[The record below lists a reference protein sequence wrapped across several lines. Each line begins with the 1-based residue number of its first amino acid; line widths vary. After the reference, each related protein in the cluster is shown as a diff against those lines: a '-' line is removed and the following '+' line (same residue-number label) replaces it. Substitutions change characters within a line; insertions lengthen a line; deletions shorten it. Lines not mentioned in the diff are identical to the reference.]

1 MCGITGWANLD
12 SHTPPPDGACE
23 LLHAMCERMVHRGP
37 DSEGVFVS
45 NGVALGMRRLAI
57 IDLVTGE
64 QPVFNEDKSVAVI
77 LNGEIYNYRELRADL
92 EKRGHAFRSA
102 SDTEVLPH
110 LYEEYGDGMIDKLN
124 GMFAFAL
131 WDSRGRRLLIARD
144 RFGEKPL
151 YWGVFDNSLLFASE
165 PKVLLAHPS
174 VKPALNLQALRQ
186 YLSFD
191 YVPAPLSIYQGINKL
206 PAAHKLILEGGR
218 VEVER
223 YWQLSYKTAEP
234 VPSESEAAEHLRELM
249 ADAVRMRLVSDVP
262 LGVLLSGG
270 VDSSSIAA
278 LAVAASSEAVK
289 TFSISFAEASFD
301 ESAYARSVAKF
312 LGTDHHEER
321 LSANLAAN
329 LVSEIGAWMDEPF
342 SDPSLVPT
350 YLLSRFTRKHVTVA
364 LGGDGGD
371 ELFAGYPM
379 YAGLRWAEFYK
390 RVPPSIRG
398 AIIEPLVK
406 LLPVKTKNLSF
417 DYKAL
422 RFVTGAK
429 YDTVARHHVWFGSF
443 TPEEQ
448 TALLTREALAAS
460 DGEIYAHAR
469 QIAEEC
475 DNEDLVTRMQSVD
488 TRLYLA
494 EDILTKVDRASMA
507 VSLEVRAP
515 FLDPRVAQF
524 AASLPCRYKLRGQK
538 TKYIL
543 KKAVREM
550 LPPFVTRRGKKGFG
564 VPVAEWLKEKL
575 RPLARDLLS
584 PERVRR
590 AGVFNANY
598 VARLQDEHERGIA
611 NHRKLLWTLLMFELW
626 HESFVE
632 TPRRIETSV
641 GSREG

>member
-1 MCGITGWANLD
+1 
-12 SHTPPPDGACE
+12 
-23 LLHAMCERMVHRGP
+23 
-37 DSEGVFVS
+37 
-45 NGVALGMRRLAI
+45 MRRLAI

-64 QPVFNEDKSVAVI
+64 QPAFNEDKSVTVV
-77 LNGEIYNYRELRADL
+77 LNGEIYNYRELRIDL
-92 EKRGHAFRSA
+92 EKRGHTFRSA

-110 LYEEYGDGMIDKLN
+110 LYEEYGDEMIRELN

-131 WDSRGRRLLIARD
+131 WDNRRRRLLIARD

-151 YWGVFDNSLLFASE
+151 YWGVFDKTLLFASE
-165 PKVLLAHPS
+165 PKVLLAHPA
-174 VKPALNLQALRQ
+174 VKPSLNLQALRQ

-191 YVPAPLSIYQGINKL
+191 YVPAPFSIYEGINKL
-206 PAAHKLILEGGR
+206 PAAHKLVVEDGR
-218 VEVER
+218 VDTER
-223 YWQLSYKTAEP
+223 YWCLSYKTAEP
-234 VPSESEAAEHLRELM
+234 VPSEDEAAEHLRELM

-270 VDSSSIAA
+270 VDSSTVAA
-278 LAVAASSEAVK
+278 LAVAASHEAVK
-289 TFSISFAEASFD
+289 TFSISFAEAS
-301 ESAYARSVAKF
+301 AYARGVAKF

-379 YAGLRWAEFYK
+379 YAGLRWAEFYR
-390 RVPPSIRG
+390 RVPSALRTSVV
-398 AIIEPLVK
+398 EPLVK

-429 YDTVARHHVWFGSF
+429 YDAVARHHVWFGSF

-448 TALLTREALAAS
+448 TELLTADALAAS
-460 DGEIYAHAR
+460 NSDIYAQAR
-469 QIAEEC
+469 QFADEC
-475 DNEDLVTRMQSVD
+475 DSADLVTRMQSVD

-515 FLDPRVAQF
+515 FLDPRVAEYV
-524 AASLPCRYKLRGQK
+524 ASLPSNYKLRGQK

-543 KKAVREM
+543 KKAVKEM
-550 LPPFVTRRGKKGFG
+550 LPPFVTKRGKKGFG
-564 VPVAEWLKEKL
+564 VPVAEWLKVKL

-590 AGVFNANY
+590 AGVFNPNY
-598 VARLQDEHERGIA
+598 IARLQDEHERGVA
-611 NHRKLLWTLLMFELW
+611 NHRKLLWTLLIFELW

-632 TPRRIETSV
+632 TPRRIETSIL
-641 GSREG
+641 R

>member
-1 MCGITGWANLD
+1 MI
-12 SHTPPPDGACE
+12 
-23 LLHAMCERMVHRGP
+23 HRGP
-37 DSEGVFVS
+37 DSEGLLVTT
-45 NGVALGMRRLAI
+45 GAALGMRRLAI

-64 QPVFNEDKSVAVI
+64 QPVYNEDKSVAVI
-77 LNGEIYNYRELRADL
+77 LNGEIYNYREIRRDL
-92 EKRGHAFRSA
+92 EKRGHSFRSQ
-102 SDTEVLPH
+102 SDSEVLPH
-110 LYEEYGDGMIDKLN
+110 LYEEYADDMVQHLN

-131 WDSRGRRLLIARD
+131 WDSRKRRLLLARD

-151 YWGVFDNSLLFASE
+151 YWGVFDNTLLFASE
-165 PKVLLAHPS
+165 PKVLLAHPA
-174 VKPALNLQALRQ
+174 VKTSLNLQALRQ

-191 YVPAPLSIYQGINKL
+191 YVPAPLTIYQGINKL
-206 PAAHKLILEGGR
+206 PASHTLTLAAGKIETR
-218 VEVER
+218 P
-223 YWQLSYKTAEP
+223 YWSLSYKTKQP
-234 VPSESEAAEHLRELM
+234 VPTESEAAEHLRELL
-249 ADAVRMRLVSDVP
+249 ADSVRMRLVSDVP

-270 VDSSSIAA
+270 VDSSTVAA
-278 LAVAASSEAVK
+278 LAVQASSEAVK
-289 TFSISFAEASFD
+289 TFSISFAESSFD
-301 ESAYARSVAKF
+301 ESSYARAVAKF

-329 LVSEIGAWMDEPF
+329 LVGEIGSWMDEPF

-379 YAGLRWAEFYK
+379 YRGHRWAENYL
-390 RVPPSIRG
+390 RIPTALRAG
-398 AIIEPLVK
+398 LLEPLIG

-417 DYKAL
+417 DYKAT
-422 RFVTGAK
+422 RFIAGTK
-429 YDTVARHHVWFGSF
+429 YNRVARHHVWFGSF
-443 TPEEQ
+443 SPVQQEMLLTPEVLGQ
-448 TALLTREALAAS
+448 T
-460 DGEIYAHAR
+460 DGDIYRDAR
-469 QIAEEC
+469 QMLAEC
-475 DNEDLVTRMQSVD
+475 DSSDVVEQMQSLD

-515 FLDPRVAQF
+515 FLDPRVAEF
-524 AASLPCRYKLRGQK
+524 AASLPPNYKLRGAK

-543 KKAVREM
+543 KRAIAGH

-564 VPVAEWLKEKL
+564 VPVAEWLKGKL

-590 AGVFNANY
+590 AGVFNADY
-598 VARLQDEHERGIA
+598 ITKLQVEHERGVA

-626 HESFVE
+626 HESFIE

-641 GSREG
+641 SSRQ

>member
-1 MCGITGWANLD
+1 
-12 SHTPPPDGACE
+12 
-23 LLHAMCERMVHRGP
+23 MCERMVHRGP
-37 DSEGVFVS
+37 DSEGLFVTT
-45 NGVALGMRRLAI
+45 GAALGMRRLAI

-64 QPVFNEDKSVAVI
+64 QPAFNEDKSVSVI
-77 LNGEIYNYRELRADL
+77 LNGEIYNYRELRTLL
-92 EKRGHAFRSA
+92 EKRGHSFRSA

-110 LYEEYGDGMIDKLN
+110 LYEEFGDAMVGELN

-131 WDSRGRRLLIARD
+131 WDSRRRRLLIARD

-151 YWGVFDNSLLFASE
+151 YWGVFDNTLLFASE
-165 PKVLLAHPS
+165 PKVLLAHPA
-174 VKPALNLQALRQ
+174 VRPALNLQALRQ

-191 YVPAPLSIYQGINKL
+191 YVPAPLSIYEGINKL
-206 PAAHKLILEGGR
+206 PAAHKLTLEDGR
-218 VEVER
+218 VNVER
-223 YWQLSYKTAEP
+223 YWRLNYKTKQP
-234 VPSESEAAEHLRELM
+234 VPSEQEAADHLRELL

-270 VDSSSIAA
+270 VDSSTVAA
-278 LAVAASSEAVK
+278 LAVRASSEAVK

-301 ESAYARSVAKF
+301 ESAYARGVAKF

-371 ELFAGYPM
+371 ELFAGYQM
-379 YAGLRWAEFYK
+379 YAGHRWAEAYK
-390 RVPPSIRG
+390 RVPAALRSGIV
-398 AIIEPLVK
+398 EPFVR

-422 RFVTGAK
+422 RFITGVR
-429 YDTVARHHVWFGSF
+429 YDTVARHHIWFGSF
-443 TPEEQ
+443 TPDQ
-448 TALLTREALAAS
+448 QDQLLTPAALAAS
-460 DGEIYAHAR
+460 DGEIYADAR
-469 QIAEEC
+469 MIAEEC
-475 DNEDLVTRMQSVD
+475 EDDDLVTRMQSVD

-515 FLDPRVAQF
+515 FLDPRVAEY
-524 AASLPCRYKLRGQK
+524 AASLPCNYKLRRLK

-543 KKAVREM
+543 KKAVHDM
-550 LPPFVTRRGKKGFG
+550 LPSFVTRRGKKGFG
-564 VPVAEWLKEKL
+564 VPVAEWLKFNL

-590 AGVFNANY
+590 AGVFNPEY
-598 VARLQDEHERGIA
+598 VARLQDEHERGVA

-641 GSREG
+641 GSR

>member
-1 MCGITGWANLD
+1 
-12 SHTPPPDGACE
+12 
-23 LLHAMCERMVHRGP
+23 MCERMVHRGP
-37 DSEGVFVS
+37 DSEGLFVTT
-45 NGVALGMRRLAI
+45 GAALGMRRLAI

-64 QPVFNEDKSVAVI
+64 QPAFNEDKSVAVI
-77 LNGEIYNYRELRADL
+77 LNGEIYNYRELRVEL

-110 LYEEYGDGMIDKLN
+110 LHEEYGDEMLGKLN

-131 WDSRGRRLLIARD
+131 WDLRRRRLLIGRD

-151 YWGVFDNSLLFASE
+151 YWGTFDNTLVFASE
-165 PKVLLAHPS
+165 PKVLLAHPA

-191 YVPAPLSIYQGINKL
+191 YVPAPLSIYDGISKL
-206 PAAHKLILEGGR
+206 PAAHKLVLEDGR

-223 YWQLSYKTAEP
+223 YWCLSYKTAEP
-234 VPSESEAAEHLRELM
+234 IPSEEEAADHLRELM

-270 VDSSSIAA
+270 VDSSS
-278 LAVAASSEAVK
+278 VAAFAVRASTEPVK

-301 ESAYARSVAKF
+301 ESAYARGVAKF

-329 LVSEIGAWMDEPF
+329 LVGEIGAWMDEPF

-379 YAGLRWAEFYK
+379 YAGLRWAEFYNRLPSLLRQRIVE
-390 RVPPSIRG
+390 RV
-398 AIIEPLVK
+398 VN

-417 DYKAL
+417 DYKAQ
-422 RFVTGAK
+422 RFVTGSK
-429 YDTVARHHVWFGSF
+429 YDAVARHHVWFGSF

-448 TALLTREALAAS
+448 TDLLTPDALASS
-460 DGEIYAHAR
+460 DGDIYAQAR
-469 QIAEEC
+469 QFAGEC
-475 DNEDLVTRMQSVD
+475 DNDDPVTRMQSVD

-515 FLDPRVAQF
+515 FLDPRVAEF
-524 AASLPCRYKLRGQK
+524 AASLPGNYKLRGHK

-543 KKAVREM
+543 KKAVNEL
-550 LPPFVTRRGKKGFG
+550 LPPFVTKRGKKGFG
-564 VPVAEWLKEKL
+564 VPVAEWLKDKL

-590 AGVFNANY
+590 AGVFNPTY
-598 VARLQDEHERGIA
+598 IARLQDEHERGIA

-626 HESFVE
+626 HESFIE
-632 TPRRIETSV
+632 TPRRIETSIF
-641 GSREG
+641 R

>member
-1 MCGITGWANLD
+1 
-12 SHTPPPDGACE
+12 
-23 LLHAMCERMVHRGP
+23 
-37 DSEGVFVS
+37 
-45 NGVALGMRRLAI
+45 
-57 IDLVTGE
+57 
-64 QPVFNEDKSVAVI
+64 
-77 LNGEIYNYRELRADL
+77 
-92 EKRGHAFRSA
+92 
-102 SDTEVLPH
+102 
-110 LYEEYGDGMIDKLN
+110 
-124 GMFAFAL
+124 
-131 WDSRGRRLLIARD
+131 
-144 RFGEKPL
+144 
-151 YWGVFDNSLLFASE
+151 
-165 PKVLLAHPS
+165 
-174 VKPALNLQALRQ
+174 
-186 YLSFD
+186 
-191 YVPAPLSIYQGINKL
+191 
-206 PAAHKLILEGGR
+206 
-218 VEVER
+218 
-223 YWQLSYKTAEP
+223 
-234 VPSESEAAEHLRELM
+234 
-249 ADAVRMRLVSDVP
+249 
-262 LGVLLSGG
+262 
-270 VDSSSIAA
+270 
-278 LAVAASSEAVK
+278 
-289 TFSISFAEASFD
+289 
-301 ESAYARSVAKF
+301 
-312 LGTDHHEER
+312 
-321 LSANLAAN
+321 
-329 LVSEIGAWMDEPF
+329 
-342 SDPSLVPT
+342 VPT

-390 RVPPSIRG
+390 RVPLSIRT
-398 AIIEPLVK
+398 AIIEPLVR

-417 DYKAL
+417 DYKAM

-448 TALLTREALAAS
+448 TELLTHEALAAS

-515 FLDPRVAQF
+515 FLDPRVAEF
-524 AASLPCRYKLRGQK
+524 AASLPCNYKLHGQK

-543 KKAVREM
+543 KKAVKEM

>member
-1 MCGITGWANLD
+1 MCGITGWSNLD
-12 SHTPPPDGACE
+12 SHTPPPDGARE

-37 DSEGVFVS
+37 DSEGAFVTS
-45 NGVALGMRRLAI
+45 GVALGMRRLAI

-64 QPVFNEDKSVAVI
+64 QPVFNEDRSVAVV
-77 LNGEIYNYRELRADL
+77 LNGEIYNYRELRAKL
-92 EKRGHAFRSA
+92 EKRGHTFRSA

-110 LYEEYGDGMIDKLN
+110 LYEEYGDGMMSELN

-131 WDSRGRRLLIARD
+131 WDSRRRRLLIARD

-151 YWGVFDNSLLFASE
+151 YWGVFDNTLLFASE

-191 YVPAPLSIYQGINKL
+191 YVPAPLSIYEGINKL
-206 PAAHKLILEGGR
+206 PAAHKLTLEDGR

-234 VPSESEAAEHLRELM
+234 VPSEDEAAEHLRELL

-278 LAVAASSEAVK
+278 LAVAASHEAVK
-289 TFSISFAEASFD
+289 TFSISFAESSFD

-379 YAGLRWAEFYK
+379 YAGLRWAEIYK
-390 RVPPSIRG
+390 RVPQGIRTSV
-398 AIIEPLVK
+398 IEPLVR

-417 DYKAL
+417 DYKAM

-448 TALLTREALAAS
+448 TELLTHEALAAS
-460 DGEIYAHAR
+460 DGDIYGQAR

-515 FLDPRVAQF
+515 FLDPRVAEF
-524 AASLPCRYKLRGQK
+524 AASLPCNYKLRGHRS
-538 TKYIL
+538 KYIL
-543 KKAVREM
+543 KKAVKEM

-584 PERVRR
+584 PERVRL

>member
-1 MCGITGWANLD
+1 
-12 SHTPPPDGACE
+12 
-23 LLHAMCERMVHRGP
+23 
-37 DSEGVFVS
+37 
-45 NGVALGMRRLAI
+45 
-57 IDLVTGE
+57 
-64 QPVFNEDKSVAVI
+64 
-77 LNGEIYNYRELRADL
+77 
-92 EKRGHAFRSA
+92 
-102 SDTEVLPH
+102 
-110 LYEEYGDGMIDKLN
+110 
-124 GMFAFAL
+124 
-131 WDSRGRRLLIARD
+131 
-144 RFGEKPL
+144 
-151 YWGVFDNSLLFASE
+151 
-165 PKVLLAHPS
+165 
-174 VKPALNLQALRQ
+174 
-186 YLSFD
+186 
-191 YVPAPLSIYQGINKL
+191 
-206 PAAHKLILEGGR
+206 
-218 VEVER
+218 
-223 YWQLSYKTAEP
+223 
-234 VPSESEAAEHLRELM
+234 M

-270 VDSSSIAA
+270 VDSSSVAA
-278 LAVAASSEAVK
+278 LAVAASSEPVK

-390 RVPPSIRG
+390 RIPPTLRTNIV
-398 AIIEPLVK
+398 EPLVR

-417 DYKAL
+417 DYKAA
-422 RFVTGAK
+422 RFITGAK

-448 TALLTREALAAS
+448 LRLLTPDALAVS
-460 DGEIYAHAR
+460 DGDIYAEAR
-469 QIAEEC
+469 EIAAEC
-475 DNEDLVTRMQSVD
+475 DHDDPVTQMQSVD

-515 FLDPRVAQF
+515 FLDPRVAEF
-524 AASLPCRYKLRGQK
+524 AASLPCNYKLRGHK

-543 KKAVREM
+543 KKAVKPM

-564 VPVAEWLKEKL
+564 VPVAEWLKVKL

-590 AGVFNANY
+590 AGVFNPAF
-598 VARLQDEHERGIA
+598 VARLQDEHERGVA

>member
-1 MCGITGWANLD
+1 D
-12 SHTPPPDGACE
+12 
-23 LLHAMCERMVHRGP
+23 
-37 DSEGVFVS
+37 
-45 NGVALGMRRLAI
+45 
-57 IDLVTGE
+57 
-64 QPVFNEDKSVAVI
+64 
-77 LNGEIYNYRELRADL
+77 
-92 EKRGHAFRSA
+92 
-102 SDTEVLPH
+102 
-110 LYEEYGDGMIDKLN
+110 
-124 GMFAFAL
+124 
-131 WDSRGRRLLIARD
+131 
-144 RFGEKPL
+144 
-151 YWGVFDNSLLFASE
+151 
-165 PKVLLAHPS
+165 
-174 VKPALNLQALRQ
+174 
-186 YLSFD
+186 
-191 YVPAPLSIYQGINKL
+191 
-206 PAAHKLILEGGR
+206 GR
-218 VEVER
+218 VYTER
-223 YWQLSYKTAEP
+223 YWCLSYKTAEP
-234 VPSESEAAEHLRELM
+234 IPSENEAAEYLRELM
-249 ADAVRMRLVSDVP
+249 ADAVSMRLVSDVP

-270 VDSSSIAA
+270 VDSSTVAA
-278 LAVAASSEAVK
+278 LAVRASSEAVK

-301 ESAYARSVAKF
+301 ESAYARGVAKF

-379 YAGLRWAEFYK
+379 YAGLRWAEVYK
-390 RVPPSIRG
+390 RVPSLLRAG
-398 AIIEPLVK
+398 VIEPLVR
-406 LLPVKTKNLSF
+406 LMPVKTKNLSF
-417 DYKAL
+417 DFKAL

-429 YDTVARHHVWFGSF
+429 YDAVARHHVWFGSF

-448 TALLTREALAAS
+448 TELLTPDALAAS
-460 DGEIYAHAR
+460 NGDIYAQAR
-469 QIAEEC
+469 QFADEC
-475 DNEDLVTRMQSVD
+475 DSDDLVTRMQSVD

-515 FLDPRVAQF
+515 FLDPRVAEYV
-524 AASLPCRYKLRGQK
+524 ASLPCRYKLRGQK

-543 KKAVREM
+543 KKAVKEL
-550 LPPFVTRRGKKGFG
+550 LPPFVTKRGKKGFG
-564 VPVAEWLKEKL
+564 VPVAEWLKVKL

-590 AGVFNANY
+590 AGVFNHNY

-632 TPRRIETSV
+632 TRTRIETSIL
-641 GSREG
+641 R

>member
-1 MCGITGWANLD
+1 MCGITGWATLD
-12 SHTPPPDGACE
+12 SHASPPEGGKD
-23 LLHAMCERMVHRGP
+23 LLHSMCERMVHRGP
-37 DSEGVFVS
+37 DSEGLFATT
-45 NGVALGMRRLAI
+45 GAALGMRRLAI

-64 QPVFNEDKSVAVI
+64 QPVFNEDRSVAVV

-92 EKRGHAFRSA
+92 EKRGHSFRSA

-110 LYEEYGDGMIDKLN
+110 LYEEYGDGMMRELN

-131 WDSRGRRLLIARD
+131 WDSRRRRLLVARD

-151 YWGVFDNSLLFASE
+151 YWGVFDKTLLFASE

-174 VKPALNLQALRQ
+174 VKPTLNLQALRQ

-191 YVPAPLSIYQGINKL
+191 YVPAPLSIYEGINKL
-206 PAAHKLILEGGR
+206 PAAHKLTLEDGR
-218 VEVER
+218 VNVER
-223 YWQLSYKTAEP
+223 YWRLSYKTAEP
-234 VPSESEAAEHLRELM
+234 VPSENDAAQHLRDLM

-270 VDSSSIAA
+270 VDSSSVAA
-278 LAVAASSEAVK
+278 LAVAASSEPVK

-379 YAGLRWAEFYK
+379 YAALRWAEFYK
-390 RVPPSIRG
+390 RVPPVLRAGIV
-398 AIIEPLVK
+398 EPLVK
-406 LLPVKTKNLSF
+406 LLPVKTKNLSL
-417 DYKAL
+417 DYKAA
-422 RFVTGAK
+422 RFITGSK

-443 TPEEQ
+443 TPEEHLQ
-448 TALLTREALAAS
+448 LLTPDALAAS
-460 DGEIYAHAR
+460 DGDIYADAR
-469 QIAEEC
+469 AMAAEC
-475 DNEDLVTRMQSVD
+475 DSDDLVTQMQSVD

-515 FLDPRVAQF
+515 FLDPRVAEF
-524 AASLPCRYKLRGQK
+524 AASLPCNYKLRGHK

-543 KKAVREM
+543 KKAVKQM

-564 VPVAEWLKEKL
+564 VPVAEWLKVKL
-575 RPLARDLLS
+575 RPVARDLLS
-584 PERVRR
+584 PARVRR
-590 AGVFNANY
+590 AGVFNPEY
-598 VARLQDEHERGIA
+598 VARLQDEHERGVA

-626 HESFVE
+626 HESFIE